1 MRSDQKELFEQ
12 WKDFE
17 ICFEIKLA
25 VRSGASYSQLM
36 QSRETRL
43 YTFKPLEDVSLLHKN
58 VHR

>member
-25 VRSGASYSQLM
+25 VRATDNLCN
-36 QSRETRL
+36 REKRDCIL
-43 YTFKPLEDVSLLHKN
+43 
-58 VHR
+58 